1 MRSLTFE
8 EQMQLNRMAYE
19 QLHDQI
25 LQAGPGHFAA
35 IAAGRLVAITNDF
48 DSAVSEIESLSPVP
62 DCPRSQTGL
71 PRRSV
76 KNCTMEMIRKILGIL
91 YSHDD
96 GQSKLLIQ

>member
-8 EQMQLNRMAYE
+8 EQMQLNRVAYE

-62 DCPRSQTGL
+62 DHYLVFPTDARPVFDVVDSF
-71 PRRSV
+71 
-76 KNCTMEMIRKILGIL
+76 LGVWR
-91 YSHDD
+91 
-96 GQSKLLIQ
+96 